1 MTSKDDDNKGADP
14 LNGDWPFSLARCEIP
29 FQLKPQQR
37 EVVRPPLDF
46 DVAALVKFDSELLR
60 K

>member
-1 MTSKDDDNKGADP
+1 VKGMTSKDDDNKGADP

-46 DVAALVKFDSELLR
+46 DVAALG
-60 K
+60 